1 MTYQE
6 AYAEFLRT
14 NANPTD
20 PAIAFHAGWT
30 MMEEQCSTTTTL

>member
-14 NANPTD
+14 NSNASD
-20 PAIAFHAGWT
+20 PAIAFHAGWKA
-30 MMEEQCSTTTTL
+30 MEAQCSTTTTT